1 MKLNK
6 RQLKRIIREERRRII
21 AEAQDH
27 TVFSA
32 EAIYDILQQEIED
45 YALNNGS
52 PSETIS
58 SEEFVLIQQAVQD
71 ALALLADEFVTGEQ

>member
-32 EAIYDILQQEIED
+32 EAIHDILLEELED

-52 PSETIS
+52 PAQTIS
-58 SEEFVLIQQAVQD
+58 SEEFALFQQAVQD
-71 ALALLADEFVTGEQ
+71 ALVMLADQLVAGE